1 MVDMKKIFSDYLR
14 SEEEEVRFAVIK
26 FKSCNGMKSR
36 SFSNAE
42 CEFDVLKANENESL
56 WVTLEEMFRNGILLI
71 TAIKNGETITD
82 SPEKNAIERIE
93 RYYQSK
99 ETNEKYLKNV
109 FHKKDVTETDIT
121 VVLTEH
127 LLKALSPGQSCSVD
141 SQSQKKR
148 PCQCGC
154 RKDATFGDTMIGN
167 KSVWYGRIDV
177 IFQSAEGDIAEG
189 DIADNFSNLN
199 IFGEDNEH
207 DEEDRPAE
215 DDLES
220 AEEETPDG
228 PLVEESI
235 VEVKKTFAYRSMNQA
250 LAQTIVF
257 SCLKRKSALKW
268 ENHMVPNIV
277 ISPQKIKIIMYD
289 AKKDVLLYSRSI
301 SLFDSQRKLSSIA
314 IVVLWMVLH
323 YRLFCSGFSG
333 VRKKAIKKCKSGFPV
348 LVGKKWET
356 YSTDL
361 NYVVEP
367 GYKKYA
373 KIDKLLKGGRKL
385 NLFEE

>member
-1 MVDMKKIFSDYLR
+1 MVDMKKIFSDYLK

-26 FKSCNGMKSR
+26 FKSCNGMESR

-56 WVTLEEMFRNGILLI
+56 WVTLEGMFRNGIRLM

-82 SPEKNAIERIE
+82 SLEKNAIERIE

-99 ETNEKYLKNV
+99 ETNEKYLKKV
-109 FHKKDVTETDIT
+109 FDMKDATETDIT

-141 SQSQKKR
+141 SQSKDKR

-154 RKDATFGDTMIGN
+154 EKDATFGDTMIGN

-177 IFQSAEGDIAEG
+177 IFQSAEGDL
-189 DIADNFSNLN
+189 ADNLSNLN
-199 IFGEDNEH
+199 IQ
-207 DEEDRPAE
+207 AE
-215 DDLES
+215 DDSEDD
-220 AEEETPDG
+220 EEETPDEPPVG
-228 PLVEESI
+228 ESI
-235 VEVKKTFAYRSMNQA
+235 VEVKKRFAYHSMNQA

-257 SCLKRKSALKW
+257 SCLKKKSALQCN
-268 ENHMVPNIV
+268 NHMVPNIV
-277 ISPQKIKIIMYD
+277 ISKKKIKILMYD
-289 AKKDVLLYSRSI
+289 AEKDVLLYSRSI

-333 VRKKAIKKCKSGFPV
+333 VDRDAIEMCKSGFPV
-348 LVGKKWET
+348 LVGNKWNT
-356 YSTDL
+356 YSNDV
-361 NYVVEP
+361 NYIEL

-373 KIDKLLKGGRKL
+373 KIDKLLKEGRKL